1 MKNTTERAIKLAQNY
16 IKAHE
21 IEDQD
26 LQQDIY
32 LAALEWKSKVDNGYS
47 RPFSAYAHRIISKSK
62 VDNYLN
68 ELAYDLSDVCNSSY
82 TMMNNSEFSNE
93 LLYQISK
100 LSKRKQNL
108 LWGYFIED
116 KSYAQLGREYGVTGD
131 RVAQIVRQAC
141 RELRSKH
148 ALKEMYSP
156 YSIVGDA
163 FMLSFEDL
171 IMNDAAPQRLH
182 KPICDI
188 YKERPKTYQE
198 AWKSHT
204 DITHIDCIGLKFM
217 ESLENGDKLFS
228 IFYKENWFI
237 MRIHTEH
244 DELVFI
250 GDPKIMTTIP
260 MKKLSKVIEFIND
273 NYDNFN

>member
-1 MKNTTERAIKLAQNY
+1 MENTTERAIKLAQNY
-16 IKAHE
+16 IEVHE

-32 LAALEWKSKVDNGYS
+32 LAALEWKSKVDNGYN
-47 RPFSAYAHRIISKSK
+47 RPFSVYVNK
-62 VDNYLN
+62 VVKQKDRDE
-68 ELAYDLSDVCNSSY
+68 ELVYDLHDTLCNKSY
-82 TMMNNSEFSNE
+82 NIVYDIEFNNE

-156 YSIVGDA
+156 YSIVGDT

-237 MRIHTEH
+237 MHIHVEH
-244 DELVFI
+244 DELVFV
-250 GDPKIMTTIP
+250 GDPKIITEIP
-260 MKKLSKVIEFIND
+260 MRQLSKVIEFINN
-273 NYDNFN
+273 NYDKFN

>member
-16 IKAHE
+16 IEVHE

-32 LAALEWKSKVDNGYS
+32 LAALEWKSKVDNGYTVQ
-47 RPFSAYAHRIISKSK
+47 FSTYINK
-62 VDNYLN
+62 VIKRNPDEGLV
-68 ELAYDLSDVCNSSY
+68 YDLYSALFNKSY
-82 TMMNNSEFSNE
+82 IIAFDTEFNNE
-93 LLYQISK
+93 LLYQISR
-100 LSKRKQNL
+100 LSKRKQKV
-108 LWGYFIED
+108 LWEYFMND
-116 KSYAQLGREYGVTGD
+116 KTLAELANDNGVTTTRIAQL
-131 RVAQIVRQAC
+131 INQAC

-148 ALKEMYSP
+148 VLMEVYSP
-156 YSIVGDA
+156 YSMIND
-163 FMLSFEDL
+163 SFIESFKDL
-171 IMNDAAPQRLH
+171 VFNGVAPQR
-182 KPICDI
+182 I
-188 YKERPKTYQE
+188 YKTNCDLLKRRPKTYQE

-237 MRIHTEH
+237 MRIHTEN
-244 DELVFI
+244 DELVFV
-250 GDPKIMTTIP
+250 GDPKIMTEIP

-273 NYDNFN
+273 NYYNFN

>member
-1 MKNTTERAIKLAQNY
+1 MENTTERAIKLAQNY
-16 IKAHE
+16 IKVHE

-32 LAALEWKSKVDNGYS
+32 LAALEWKSKVDNGHTVQ
-47 RPFSAYAHRIISKSK
+47 FSTYINK
-62 VDNYLN
+62 VINCNPDEGLV
-68 ELAYDLSDVCNSSY
+68 YDLYGALLNKSY
-82 TMMNNSEFSNE
+82 VVAFDGEFNNE

-100 LSKRKQNL
+100 LSKRKQKM
-108 LWGYFIED
+108 LWEYFIEE
-116 KSYAQLGREYGVTGD
+116 KTLAELANNNSVTTT
-131 RVAQIVRQAC
+131 RIAQIINQAC

-148 ALKEMYSP
+148 TLMDVYSP
-156 YSIVGDA
+156 YSMIND
-163 FMLSFEDL
+163 SFIESFKDL
-171 IMNDAAPQRLH
+171 VFNGVAPQR
-182 KPICDI
+182 I
-188 YKERPKTYQE
+188 YKTNYDLLKRRPKTYQE

-204 DITHIDCIGLKFM
+204 DITRIDCIGLKFM

>member
-16 IKAHE
+16 IEAHE

-32 LAALEWKSKVDNGYS
+32 LAALEWKSKVDNGYTVQ
-47 RPFSAYAHRIISKSK
+47 FSTYINK
-62 VDNYLN
+62 VIKRNPDEGLV
-68 ELAYDLSDVCNSSY
+68 YDLYGALFNKSY
-82 TMMNNSEFSNE
+82 IIAFDGEFNNE
-93 LLYQISK
+93 LLYQISR
-100 LSKRKQNL
+100 LSKRKQKV
-108 LWGYFIED
+108 LWEYFMND
-116 KSYAQLGREYGVTGD
+116 KTLAELANDNGVTTTRIAQL
-131 RVAQIVRQAC
+131 INQAC

-148 ALKEMYSP
+148 VLMEVYSP
-156 YSIVGDA
+156 YSMIND
-163 FMLSFEDL
+163 SFIESFKDL
-171 IMNDAAPQRLH
+171 VFNGVAPQR
-182 KPICDI
+182 I
-188 YKERPKTYQE
+188 YKTNCDLLKRRPKTYQE

-237 MRIHTEH
+237 MRIHTEN
-244 DELVFI
+244 DELVFV
-250 GDPKIMTTIP
+250 GDPKIMTEIP

-273 NYDNFN
+273 NYDKFN

>member
-1 MKNTTERAIKLAQNY
+1 MENTTERAIKLAQNY
-16 IKAHE
+16 IKVHE

-32 LAALEWKSKVDNGYS
+32 LAALEWKSKVDSGCTVQ
-47 RPFSAYAHRIISKSK
+47 FSTYINKAIKCNPDEGL
-62 VDNYLN
+62 V
-68 ELAYDLSDVCNSSY
+68 YDLYDALLNKSY
-82 TMMNNSEFSNE
+82 VVAFDGEFNNE

-100 LSKRKQNL
+100 LSKRKQKI
-108 LWGYFIED
+108 LWGYFIEE
-116 KSYAQLGREYGVTGD
+116 KTLAELANNNSVTTT
-131 RVAQIVRQAC
+131 RIAQIINQAC
-141 RELRSKH
+141 RELRSKRT
-148 ALKEMYSP
+148 LMDVYSP
-156 YSIVGDA
+156 YSMINN
-163 FMLSFEDL
+163 SFIESFKDL
-171 IMNDAAPQRLH
+171 VFNGVVPQR
-182 KPICDI
+182 I
-188 YKERPKTYQE
+188 YKTNYDLLKRRPKTYQE

-204 DITHIDCIGLKFM
+204 DITRIDCIGLKFM